1 VRVERVCF
9 VLYGK
14 GERDDGKKVERRC
27 EQSRLHCYDL
37 PAQAAVGV
45 LLVEGISS
53 FKRLSLSSCLAT
65 HFNEDGYAFHSINDK
80 WLLMF
85 YFNI

>member
-1 VRVERVCF
+1 MERVCF

-14 GERDDGKKVERRC
+14 RERDDGKKVERS

-37 PAQAAVGV
+37 PAQAAVESEGV

-53 FKRLSLSSCLAT
+53 FKRLSLSSYLAT
-65 HFNEDGYAFHSINDK
+65 HFNEDMLFT
-80 WLLMF
+80 L
-85 YFNI
+85 

>member
-1 VRVERVCF
+1 MRVERICF

-45 LLVEGISS
+45 LLSAY
-53 FKRLSLSSCLAT
+53 RLARV
-65 HFNEDGYAFHSINDK
+65 
-80 WLLMF
+80 
-85 YFNI
+85 